1 MYLDG
6 TGEGASGFFFPICYC
21 GEVAAYQAALRS
33 AATYALYRKSTLAR
47 LRGLSASLSSLGMS
61 RSVGNFSSQSIGRS
75 QGTLGR
81 SRAHGNGHGHQGRGG
96 SSSSSRR
103 GSRAGVGVAASL
115 GASGNNSNNSLGQS
129 PHRPPQQRTDQ
140 MGLGMSA
147 SGSSHSSGAEP
158 QAALLRHHSSLAPD
172 SPIRIMGAGSLEAL
186 QREHSEGSMSMSMDA
201 TANSGVALLS
211 DEQRA
216 RRSDSGQA
224 IAAAAAAATAAA
236 RVAAGG
242 RQGVLS

>member
-33 AATYALYRKSTLAR
+33 AASYALYRKSTLAR
-47 LRGLSASLSSLGMS
+47 LRGLSASLSSLGMD
-61 RSVGNFSSQSIGRS
+61 RSVDNFSSQSIGRS

-81 SRAHGNGHGHQGRGG
+81 SRAHGNGHPGRGG
-96 SSSSSRR
+96 SSSRR
-103 GSRAGVGVAASL
+103 GNRAGVGGASL
-115 GASGNNSNNSLGQS
+115 GASINSSNSLGQS
-129 PHRPPQQRTDQ
+129 PHRPPQQRTDL
-140 MGLGMSA
+140 GLGMSA

-158 QAALLRHHSSLAPD
+158 QAVLLRHYSSLAPD
-172 SPIRIMGAGSLEAL
+172 SPIRIMGAGSLAAL
-186 QREHSEGSMSMSMDA
+186 QCEHREGSMSMSMDA

-216 RRSDSGQA
+216 RRSDLGQA

-236 RVAAGG
+236 RG